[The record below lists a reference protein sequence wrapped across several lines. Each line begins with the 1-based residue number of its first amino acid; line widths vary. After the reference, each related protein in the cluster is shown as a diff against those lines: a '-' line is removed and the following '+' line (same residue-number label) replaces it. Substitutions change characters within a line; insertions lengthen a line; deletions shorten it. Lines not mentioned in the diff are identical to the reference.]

1 MHIICYMYVKT
12 ISSPASGWLFG
23 GLSQAQGLLQLLEGL
38 HCCLCPIQRVFTAEK
53 YITKMCVYTWP
64 IYYMYR
70 CRDRIPAR
78 QKDEYIYIYMS

>member
-1 MHIICYMYVKT
+1 MYVKT

-53 YITKMCVYTWP
+53 YITKMCVYINGP
-64 IYYMYR
+64 YIICIDAKIEYLLDKRMN
-70 CRDRIPAR
+70 I
-78 QKDEYIYIYMS
+78 YIYIYMS